1 MAHTTQQSGARER
14 IEHLQ
19 AGVSAQAA
27 DLYRVI
33 DVQLIAWQHFQE
45 EGLKPVERGI
55 HDERVPSNSIG
66 HAALGWQRTCRSL
79 QSEKPGIRRGGMSA
93 SATMH
98 EKNAR
103 AFATPAAIELA
114 R

>member
-1 MAHTTQQSGARER
+1 MAQTPQQSGTRER

-66 HAALGWQRTCRSL
+66 HARPSL
-79 QSEKPGIRRGGMSA
+79 ATGVPRPSVGEPKDSSKRMSA

-98 EKNAR
+98 EKSAR
-103 AFATPAAIELA
+103 AFATPAEIGLA